1 MSRIRY
7 ALIPAAAVLLAAG
20 CSSHKSPSHP
30 PATGHAI
37 SAPST
42 SAPAAPTAT
51 ATAGLSGTWSGQYSG
66 SYNGNFTLRWHQT
79 GSKLHGTI
87 HLSAPAETLRIN
99 GTVNGG
105 AISFGTVGSTA
116 ITYSGSVS
124 GNSMSGHYQVH
135 DGSGA
140 GGPWS
145 ASKKS

>member
-7 ALIPAAAVLLAAG
+7 ALIAAAGILLVAG
-20 CSSHKSPSHP
+20 CSSHKTPSHP
-30 PATGHAI
+30 PATGHALA
-37 SAPST
+37 APST
-42 SAPAAPTAT
+42 SAPASATAT

-79 GSKLHGTI
+79 GAKLHGTI

-99 GTVNGG
+99 GTVTGG
-105 AISFGTVGSTA
+105 TIKFGTVGSAA
-116 ITYSGSVS
+116 ITYSGTVS
-124 GNSMSGHYQVH
+124 GSSMSGQYQVH

>member
-7 ALIPAAAVLLAAG
+7 ALIAAAAVLLVAG
-20 CSSHKSPSHP
+20 CSSHKSPVHATS
-30 PATGHAI
+30 TGHA
-37 SAPST
+37 AADPAT
-42 SAPAAPTAT
+42 SAPASPTAT
-51 ATAGLSGTWSGQYSG
+51 ATAGLTGTWSGQYSG

-87 HLSAPAETLRIN
+87 HLSAPADTLPIN

-116 ITYSGSVS
+116 ITYTGSVS